1 MCISAEEA
9 SECGC
14 RASTLL
20 RRSIDLIDPPR
31 RAVAVADEA
40 ADRGFPPPSEEEAA
54 VDDDDEVDDDGKKGK
69 RVRFCEDSR
78 QWS

>member
-1 MCISAEEA
+1 
-9 SECGC
+9 
-14 RASTLL
+14 
-20 RRSIDLIDPPR
+20 
-31 RAVAVADEA
+31 VAAADKA

-54 VDDDDEVDDDGKKGK
+54 VDDDDDVDDDGKKGK